1 MQIDG
6 SFLFMIYLRVRLFE
20 NQLGEVVQTVFPN
33 HEVMTLVGIVD
44 EGARNTV
51 LVAEGLQ
58 LRTVV
63 HQTVGTAA
71 NHPQQLVLLLHLLH
85 IRNKLC
91 GTLRVGS

>member
-1 MQIDG
+1 
-6 SFLFMIYLRVRLFE
+6 
-20 NQLGEVVQTVFPN
+20 
-33 HEVMTLVGIVD
+33 MTLVGIVD

-63 HQTVGTAA
+63 HQAVGTAA

-91 GTLRVGS
+91 GTLCVGS